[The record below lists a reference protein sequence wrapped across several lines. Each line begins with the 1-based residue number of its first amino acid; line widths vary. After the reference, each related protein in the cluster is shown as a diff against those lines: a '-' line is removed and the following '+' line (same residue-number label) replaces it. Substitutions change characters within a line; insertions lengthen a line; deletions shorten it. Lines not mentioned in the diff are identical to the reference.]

1 MKKSSLLILLAVLL
15 ASCKQTKS
23 EGEIPVNTP
32 LAKEMS
38 IAEKIANAHGYENWK
53 NISKIEFTFNVNR
66 GENHSE
72 RSWSWEPKK
81 DIVTFSAD
89 STVVYNRN
97 DMDSTSI
104 KIDRS
109 FINDKFWLLIP
120 FQLVWDKGTTISE
133 PVMAEAPISKAKMHK
148 ITLTYPS
155 EGGYTPGDAYD
166 LFYNDD
172 FLIKEWVY
180 RRGNSET
187 PSLTT
192 TLEDYQDFNGLT
204 LATMRK
210 MADNDNWSLFF
221 TNINVITE

>member
-1 MKKSSLLILLAVLL
+1 MKKSSLLILLTLLL
-15 ASCKQTKS
+15 ASCKQTKN

-53 NISKIEFTFNVNR
+53 NVSKIEFIFNVNR

-120 FQLVWDKGTTISE
+120 FQLVWDKGTSISE
-133 PVMAEAPISKAKMHK
+133 PVMAEAPISKSQMHK
-148 ITLTYPS
+148 ITLTYPN

>member
-1 MKKSSLLILLAVLL
+1 MKKSSLLILLALLL
-15 ASCKQTKS
+15 ASCKQTKN
-23 EGEIPVNTP
+23 EGETPNNTP
-32 LAKEMS
+32 VVKEMT
-38 IAEKIANAHGYENWK
+38 IARKIANAHGYENWK
-53 NISKIEFTFNVNR
+53 NVSKIEFTFNVDRN
-66 GENHSE
+66 ENHSE

-120 FQLVWDKGTTISE
+120 FQLVWDKGTSISE
-133 PVMAEAPISKAKMHK
+133 PVMAEAPISKSQMHK
-148 ITLTYPS
+148 ITLTYPN

>member
-1 MKKSSLLILLAVLL
+1 LLILLTLLL
-15 ASCKQTKS
+15 ASCKRIQRKS
-23 EGEIPVNTP
+23 EIPANTP

-38 IAEKIANAHGYENWK
+38 LAERIANAHGYENWK
-53 NISKIEFTFNVNR
+53 NVSKIEFIFNVNR

-120 FQLVWDKGTTISE
+120 FQLVWDKGTSISE
-133 PVMAEAPISKAKMHK
+133 PVMAEAPISKSQMHK
-148 ITLTYPS
+148 ITLTYP
-155 EGGYTPGDAYD
+155 
-166 LFYNDD
+166 
-172 FLIKEWVY
+172 
-180 RRGNSET
+180 
-187 PSLTT
+187 
-192 TLEDYQDFNGLT
+192 
-204 LATMRK
+204 
-210 MADNDNWSLFF
+210 
-221 TNINVITE
+221 